1 MERAFPES
9 LERYRPTRRG
19 RFRRSVPTTRTASD
33 PRFLIESRSREV
45 VAHRE
50 RVFRRALV
58 AADLLAALLVVGLAS
73 RVFGS
78 NGPGW
83 TALALLPLSV
93 VINATS
99 GLYNR
104 DELLLRKSTLDEA
117 PAVFQA
123 ATLTTVVAYLLDS
136 ALLDTPIGARLF
148 GFMWLCLAG
157 TVITCRVAARA
168 AARQMTAPERCLLI
182 GDAAV
187 GARLEG
193 KLAASPNVKAIYVGR
208 IPLEAQ
214 ADSIAARVMGTV
226 DDLAHVVLEHDVH
239 RVIVAGDAG
248 EHQRVLDAIQGA
260 KALGVR
266 VSVLPRMFEV
276 VGSSVAFDYLDGLTI
291 LGVRRFGLSPV
302 ARMVKRAFDI
312 VGSALGLVFLSP
324 VLLGIAAAVK
334 ITSIGPVLFRQS
346 RVGRDGHPFEM
357 LKFRTMHDGADE
369 RKAELSELNE
379 ADGLFKIADDPRI
392 TAVGSFLRK
401 TSLDELPQLY
411 NVLRGQMSLVGPRP
425 LVVDEDQRIQGWYRR
440 RLSLTPGMTGD
451 WQVFGAARIPL
462 REMATI
468 DYLYVSNWSLWADVK
483 ILLRTIPFVVARRG
497 Q

>member
-168 AARQMTAPERCLLI
+168 AARQMTAPERL
-182 GDAAV
+182 
-187 GARLEG
+187 R
-193 KLAASPNVKAIYVGR
+193 R
-208 IPLEAQ
+208 
-214 ADSIAARVMGTV
+214 
-226 DDLAHVVLEHDVH
+226 H
-239 RVIVAGDAG
+239 R
-248 EHQRVLDAIQGA
+248 R
-260 KALGVR
+260 
-266 VSVLPRMFEV
+266 
-276 VGSSVAFDYLDGLTI
+276 
-291 LGVRRFGLSPV
+291 
-302 ARMVKRAFDI
+302 
-312 VGSALGLVFLSP
+312 
-324 VLLGIAAAVK
+324 
-334 ITSIGPVLFRQS
+334 
-346 RVGRDGHPFEM
+346 
-357 LKFRTMHDGADE
+357 
-369 RKAELSELNE
+369 
-379 ADGLFKIADDPRI
+379 
-392 TAVGSFLRK
+392 
-401 TSLDELPQLY
+401 
-411 NVLRGQMSLVGPRP
+411 
-425 LVVDEDQRIQGWYRR
+425 
-440 RLSLTPGMTGD
+440 
-451 WQVFGAARIPL
+451 
-462 REMATI
+462 
-468 DYLYVSNWSLWADVK
+468 
-483 ILLRTIPFVVARRG
+483 
-497 Q
+497 